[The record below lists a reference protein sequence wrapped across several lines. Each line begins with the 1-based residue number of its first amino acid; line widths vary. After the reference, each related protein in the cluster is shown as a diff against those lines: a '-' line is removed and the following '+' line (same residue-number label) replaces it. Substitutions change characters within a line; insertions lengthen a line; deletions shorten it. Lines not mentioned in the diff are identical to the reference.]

1 MRRAREKE
9 LTTTVE
15 ELTKRLR
22 KTDEKV
28 AALVVSEV
36 DPVLVAAGVPQAGY
50 PSHRSAGVDSWT
62 TDASTWAG

>member
-1 MRRAREKE
+1 MCVPQAREKE

-28 AALVVSEV
+28 AALVVSGSVENG
-36 DPVLVAAGVPQAGY
+36 VAG
-50 PSHRSAGVDSWT
+50 T
-62 TDASTWAG
+62 ASPALLTRL